1 MTRVLVTWMTFL
13 SLGAAFALAADV
25 EANARDKKPAG
36 QSAKDQKDAKEEKD
50 QKDVTD
56 KLVVTQ
62 HVATIHDEEL
72 KYTVTTGT
80 LVMRDDDDKPKA
92 LVFFVAYTKDGV
104 AEPARRPVTFA
115 FNGGPGSASVWLHL
129 GLLGPKYIKLPDDA
143 TAPAPPYELSNN
155 PRSLLDTTDLV
166 FIDPVSTGFSR
177 PLKNEDKGQFHGY
190 DEDLRSVGQ
199 FIHNFL
205 SKYNRWRSPKFL
217 IGESYG
223 GLRAA
228 GLSGYLRLRY
238 NMPLNGVI
246 MISPAVNYETLGFS
260 PGNDLPYAL
269 FLPTYATTAWYHKA
283 LPADLQKLPVAEV
296 FKQARDFAYHDYTL
310 ALMQGY
316 TLPDKQRDAI
326 AEKMAHLTGLSKQY
340 ITSTNLRVDQ
350 ERFSKELLRT
360 RGLTVGR
367 FDSRYMGLDA
377 DRAGETPEYDA
388 SAASVFGPFTATIND
403 YLRKELKFDDDRVY
417 EILSGKV
424 HPWKYSSFSG
434 QSPDAS
440 DTLRQS
446 MVEHRFLK
454 LFVACGYYDLATPT
468 ASVLYSVEHMRLTP
482 ELQKNITFGYYEA
495 GHMMYIYSPAMKR
508 LRADLEKF
516 YASAVKE

>member
-25 EANARDKKPAG
+25 EPNVRDKKPAG
-36 QSAKDQKDAKEEKD
+36 QSAKDPKDVKEQKD

-62 HVATIHDEEL
+62 HVATIGDEEL

-80 LVMRDDDDKPKA
+80 LVMRDDEDKPKA

-143 TAPAPPYELSNN
+143 SAMAPPYELSNN
-155 PRSLLDTTDLV
+155 PRSMLDITDLV

-177 PLKNEDKGQFHGY
+177 PAKNEDKNQFHGY

-199 FIHNFL
+199 FIHNYL

-217 IGESYG
+217 VGESYG

-238 NMPLNGVI
+238 NLPLNGVVLV
-246 MISPAVNYETLGFS
+246 SPAVNMETIRFAA
-260 PGNDLPYAL
+260 GNDLPFAL
-269 FLPTYATTAWYHKA
+269 FLPSFATTAWYHKA
-283 LPADLQKLPVAEV
+283 LSSDLQRLSVGEV
-296 FKQARDFAYHDYTL
+296 YKQAREFAYHDYTL

-316 TLPDKQRDAI
+316 TLPEKRRDEI
-326 AEKMAHLTGLSKQY
+326 AQQIGRFTGLTKEYVKS
-340 ITSTNLRVDQ
+340 SNLRVDQ
-350 ERFSKELLRT
+350 ERFCKELLRS

-367 FDSRYMGLDA
+367 FDARFTGVDA

-388 SAASVFGPFTATIND
+388 SASRVFGPFTATIND

-417 EILSGKV
+417 EVLTSKV
-424 HPWKYSSFSG
+424 HPWHYAG
-434 QSPDAS
+434 GETPDAS
-440 DTLRQS
+440 DTLRQTI
-446 MVEHRFLK
+446 VEHPFLK
-454 LFVACGYYDLATPT
+454 VFVACGYYDLATPT
-468 ASVLYSVEHMRLTP
+468 ASVVYTMQHMRLTP

-508 LRADLEKF
+508 LRSDLEKF
-516 YASAVKE
+516 YASAVKAE